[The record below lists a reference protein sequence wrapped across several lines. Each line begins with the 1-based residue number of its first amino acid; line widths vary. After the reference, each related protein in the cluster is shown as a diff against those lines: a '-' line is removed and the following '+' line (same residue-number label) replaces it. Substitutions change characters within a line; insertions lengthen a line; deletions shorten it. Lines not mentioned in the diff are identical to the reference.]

1 MTQLVNVM
9 YKTKCL
15 YKKTSLI
22 RHHSIVTYLSYFNKS
37 HKKDE
42 SNCVNEGAKLYYA
55 TRQYRTK

>member
-1 MTQLVNVM
+1 M